1 MVYPQMSSN
10 TKYVLTNLTC
20 YVPTIC
26 TCHGIIILTDRYIA
40 SKTGNISVTI
50 TQSVHEAFCV
60 VHFKGEIG
68 HSAVRE
74 LNFLPIGKLPNRNI
88 NGDFVK

>member
-1 MVYPQMSSN
+1 MYLN
-10 TKYVLTNLTC
+10 TKYVQTC
-20 YVPTIC
+20 YLPSIC
-26 TCHGIIILTDRYIA
+26 TCHWNWNMSSRIFVCQLKKLVYYFCHNVIESTSI
-40 SKTGNISVTI
+40 
-50 TQSVHEAFCV
+50 HEAFCV

-68 HSAVRE
+68 HSAVGE